1 MFYFNINCYQLKI
14 LLQRTRFLLY
24 IDESMTNINDSTNQ
38 EEEVENEAVAADS
51 AIEKTDG
58 NLPEIPETDP
68 DKPLEEVDLTDPDA
82 LPEVP
87 ADTGVMGRLELESMI
102 KRYLDEVDK
111 LKDQMKTQK
120 EMLNQTVENDA
131 TFSQED
137 SKVKE
142 AKKVV
147 SALRQKI
154 MKQPAVVDAV
164 ERIKSIKED
173 LSDVQE
179 TISALAEQYQEV
191 AKTNQIVKE
200 DGEVLEIVRKY
211 SVRKKR
217 KE

>member
-1 MFYFNINCYQLKI
+1 MNNQ
-14 LLQRTRFLLY
+14 
-24 IDESMTNINDSTNQ
+24 NDSTNNP
-38 EEEVENEAVAADS
+38 EEVLNEQVPADT

-58 NLPEIPETDP
+58 NLPEVPETDP
-68 DKPLEEVDLTDPDA
+68 DAPLEEVDLSDPDA

-87 ADTGVMGRLELESMI
+87 ESGVMGRLELESMI

-111 LKDQMKTQK
+111 LRDQIKTQK

-131 TFSQED
+131 GFSQED
-137 SKVKE
+137 AKVKE
-142 AKKVV
+142 AKKTV

-154 MKQPAVVDAV
+154 MRQPAVVDAV
-164 ERIKSIKED
+164 GRMKTLKED
-173 LSDVQE
+173 MKDVLD

-191 AKTNQIVKE
+191 AKTNQIVKD
-200 DGEVLEIVRKY
+200 DGEVLEIVRRY

>member
-1 MFYFNINCYQLKI
+1 MNNQ
-14 LLQRTRFLLY
+14 
-24 IDESMTNINDSTNQ
+24 NDSTNKP
-38 EEEVENEAVAADS
+38 EEDVNEQVPEDS

-58 NLPEIPETDP
+58 NLPEIPKTDP
-68 DKPLEEVDLTDPDA
+68 DAPLEEVDLSDPDA

-87 ADTGVMGRLELESMI
+87 QSGVMGRLELESMI

-111 LKDQMKTQK
+111 LRDQIKTQK

-131 TFSQED
+131 GFSEED

-142 AKKVV
+142 ARKVV

-164 ERIKSIKED
+164 DRMKTLKED
-173 LSDVQE
+173 MKDVLD

-191 AKTNQIVKE
+191 AKTNQIVQD
-200 DGEVLEIVRKY
+200 DGQVLEIVRNYKII
-211 SVRKKR
+211 RKR
-217 KE
+217 S

>member
-1 MFYFNINCYQLKI
+1 M
-14 LLQRTRFLLY
+14 
-24 IDESMTNINDSTNQ
+24 
-38 EEEVENEAVAADS
+38 
-51 AIEKTDG
+51 
-58 NLPEIPETDP
+58 
-68 DKPLEEVDLTDPDA
+68 
-82 LPEVP
+82 
-87 ADTGVMGRLELESMI
+87 
-102 KRYLDEVDK
+102 
-111 LKDQMKTQK
+111 
-120 EMLNQTVENDA
+120 MLI
-131 TFSQED
+131 FQED

-142 AKKVV
+142 AKKIV

-191 AKTNQIVKE
+191 AKTNQIVKD
-200 DGEVLEIVRKY
+200 DGEVLEIVRKF

>member
-1 MFYFNINCYQLKI
+1 MSKQ
-14 LLQRTRFLLY
+14 
-24 IDESMTNINDSTNQ
+24 NDSTNKT
-38 EEEVENEAVAADS
+38 EEVEDDAVPVGS
-51 AIEKTDG
+51 EIEKTTG
-58 NLPEIPETDP
+58 NLPDIPEIAETDP
-68 DKPLEEVDLTDPDA
+68 DAPLEEVDLSEPDA

-87 ADTGVMGRLELESMI
+87 TDGVMGRLELESMI
-102 KRYLDEVDK
+102 HRYLDEVEK

-131 TFSQED
+131 AFSQED

-154 MKQPAVVDAV
+154 MKQPAVVDSV
-164 ERIKSIKED
+164 ERIKSLKED

-179 TISALAEQYQEV
+179 TISALAQQYEEV
-191 AKTNQIVKE
+191 AKTNQIVKD